1 MNPAVSDITEDQ
13 DIFRFR
19 ISGINLSLAN
29 ALRRIILNDIDT
41 VVFRTETYND
51 NQCTIS
57 INTGRLHNEIVK
69 QRLSCI
75 PIHVPDIMGFPL
87 KDYLLEVNVE
97 NITDSVLFVTTK
109 DFKIKNLRTD
119 SFLSETQTREIFPPN
134 DYTGYFIDFVRLR
147 PRISEEIPGEKL
159 HLTCE
164 FSISTAKDDGMFNV
178 VSTCSYGFTPNDAKI
193 NTEIAKKKQILKD
206 EGKTEQEI
214 KFEIDNWKLL
224 DAMRITILRSFDFII
239 QTVGVYENTDIVI
252 KALTILDTKL
262 EILNKS
268 INDDELEIQSSLN
281 TMENCYD
288 IILKDEDYTIGK
300 VIEIMLYD
308 KYFESVLTFC
318 GFKKMHPHDRD
329 SIVRVAYK
337 EPVDKS
343 VIKGHLMECIVTARE
358 TYGHI
363 KKQFKS
369 EAKEDKSESKKATSE
384 SKKTTSSSDESTK
397 RYDY

>member
-1 MNPAVSDITEDQ
+1 MLPVVQNISNKGDELKFTLTNVNVSFANSIRRTVLSDIP
-13 DIFRFR
+13 
-19 ISGINLSLAN
+19 
-29 ALRRIILNDIDT
+29 T
-41 VVFRTETYND
+41 VVFKTAPYEENKA
-51 NQCTIS
+51 NILV
-57 INTGRLHNEIVK
+57 NTSRLNNEIIK

-75 PIHVPDIMGFPL
+75 PIHVPDIMRFPL

-109 DFKIKNLRTD
+109 DFKIKNLRTN

-193 NTEIAKKKQILKD
+193 NTEIAKKKQVLKD

-214 KFEIDNWKLL
+214 NFEIENWKLL
-224 DAMRITILRSFDFII
+224 DAMRITIPRSFDFII
-239 QTVGVYENTDIVI
+239 QTVGVYENIDII
-252 KALTILDTKL
+252 INSITILNTKL
-262 EILNKS
+262 RLLNQS
-268 INDDELEIQSSLN
+268 INEDDLEIQNSLN

-288 IILKDEDYTIGK
+288 IILKNEDYTIGK

-308 KYFESVLTFC
+308 KFFENTLTFC
-318 GFKKMHPHDRD
+318 GFKKMHPHDND
-329 SIVRVAYK
+329 SIIRVAYK
-337 EPVDKS
+337 APVDKS
-343 VIKGHLMECIVTARE
+343 VIKNHLLECITDAQDI
-358 TYGHI
+358 YKNI
-363 KKQFKS
+363 KKQFGV
-369 EAKEDKSESKKATSE
+369 ESKME
-384 SKKTTSSSDESTK
+384 MVD
-397 RYDY
+397 

>member
-1 MNPAVSDITEDQ
+1 MMPLVQNISNKGDELKFTLSNVNVSIANSIRRTILSDIP
-13 DIFRFR
+13 
-19 ISGINLSLAN
+19 
-29 ALRRIILNDIDT
+29 T
-41 VVFRTETYND
+41 VVFKTAPYEENKA
-51 NQCTIS
+51 NILV
-57 INTGRLHNEIVK
+57 NTSRLNNEIIK

-97 NITDSVLFVTTK
+97 NITDNLLFVTTK

-206 EGKTEQEI
+206 EGKTEKEI
-214 KFEIDNWKLL
+214 NFEIENWKLL
-224 DAMRITILRSFDFII
+224 DAMRITIPRSFDFII
-239 QTVGVYENTDIVI
+239 QTVGVYENIDIVL
-252 KALTILDTKL
+252 KALTILDKKL
-262 EILNKS
+262 ELLDQLISN
-268 INDDELEIQSSLN
+268 DELEIQNSLN

-288 IILKDEDYTIGK
+288 IILKNEDYTLGK
-300 VIEIMLYD
+300 VIEIMLYEI
-308 KYFESVLTFC
+308 YFENTLTFC
-318 GFKKMHPHDRD
+318 GFKKMHPHDND

-343 VIKGHLMECIVTARE
+343 IIKQNLFQCIIEADGI
-358 TYGHI
+358 YGNI
-363 KKQFKS
+363 KKQFKGES
-369 EAKEDKSESKKATSE
+369 AQLKKE
-384 SKKTTSSSDESTK
+384 
-397 RYDY
+397 